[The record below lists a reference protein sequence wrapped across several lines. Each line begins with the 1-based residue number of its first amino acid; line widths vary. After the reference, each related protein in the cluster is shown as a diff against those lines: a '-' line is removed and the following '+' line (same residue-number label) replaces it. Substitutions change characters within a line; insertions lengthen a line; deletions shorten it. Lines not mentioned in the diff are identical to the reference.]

1 MNVWYKWLYYVLVI
15 GLCLSGPTLLIG
27 WKWYVEPNWGTV
39 DVIQASRF
47 VERGTRLS
55 DADLKTVKVKKE
67 LLVDGALVRLPAVLR
82 QETTRAV
89 RLNEQI
95 TADMLNTAHLVPAP
109 DEWNMPLPVEWMF
122 GKPPGSLLRGDRV
135 SLLLVQKDESKKVD
149 DKTANQELSRE
160 KLDQLNIPYEEE
172 KKLEE
177 IVVSYAKGTNNQEI
191 GSSDDRKKPTGMVST
206 IELIVNNDQK
216 ELIRKYGTKGYRFL
230 VVYR

>member
-1 MNVWYKWLYYVLVI
+1 MNVWYKSLYYMLVI
-15 GLCLSGPTLLIG
+15 GLCLSGPALLIG

-39 DVIQASRF
+39 EVIQASRP

-55 DADLKTVKVKKE
+55 DADLKTVKVKRE
-67 LLVDGALVRLPAVLR
+67 LLVDGALVRSSAALR
-82 QETTRAV
+82 QETTRSI

-95 TADMLNTAHLVPAP
+95 TGDMLNTSHLLPAP
-109 DEWNMPLPVEWMF
+109 GEWNMPLPVEWIF

-135 SLLLVQKDESKKVD
+135 SLLLVQKEESKKVD

-160 KLDQLNIPYEEE
+160 KLDQLNISYEEE

-191 GSSDDRKKPTGMVST
+191 GSSDERKKPTGMVST
-206 IELIVNNDQK
+206 IELIVNNEQK

>member
-1 MNVWYKWLYYVLVI
+1 MNFWYKGMYYMLVI
-15 GLCLSGPTLLIG
+15 GLCLSGPALLIG
-27 WKWYVEPNWGTV
+27 WKWVVEPNWGTV
-39 DVIQASRF
+39 DVVQASRS
-47 VERGTRLS
+47 VERGARLS

-67 LLVDGALVRLPAVLR
+67 QLVDGALVRLPAALR

-95 TADMLNTAHLVPAP
+95 TADMLNTAHLMPAP
-109 DEWNMPLPVEWMF
+109 DEWNMPLPAEWMF

-160 KLDQLNIPYEEE
+160 KMEQLNIPFEEE
-172 KKLEE
+172 RKLQE

-206 IELIVNNDQK
+206 IELIVNNEQK

-230 VVYR
+230 VVYH